1 MKSQL
6 GRRSWFTV
14 VATTSMLIVFA
25 GCVQPPEPAANAA
38 GNRNPVIARLVADPP
53 VINVGSSSNITVE
66 ATDPDNNLLTYR
78 WSAST
83 GDIIGE
89 GPSVRFTAS
98 FCCRGPNLVKVT
110 VNDNAGGSTTQS
122 VDVFIN
128 Y

>member
-1 MKSQL
+1 MKRQI
-6 GRRSWFTV
+6 GFGV
-14 VATTSMLIVFA
+14 VVLVLLART
-25 GCVQPPEPAANAA
+25 GCVQPPEPELNSG
-38 GNRNPVIARLVADPP
+38 GNRNPVITSLTADPP
-53 VINVGSSSNITVE
+53 VINVGTSSNVAVE
-66 ATDPDNNLLTYR
+66 ATDPDNNPLTYH

-98 FCCRGPNLVKVT
+98 FCCRGPNFVKVT
-110 VNDNAGGSTTQS
+110 VKDNAGGSATQS